1 MKVCHITSVHSAMD
15 TRILIKE
22 CQSLQKAGH
31 EVVYI
36 VPNAEDSI
44 QFGVKIKGVSSTAA
58 NRLKR
63 MINTTS
69 LVYEEALRQ
78 DADVYHFHDSELIPI
93 GLKLKSKGKKVIYDV
108 HEDLPEQILSKQWIP
123 GPLRKSV
130 AFGAKNFEKYA
141 SKRFDAV
148 VTATPYIN
156 ERFRTYNTNSI
167 TIHNYPLLKELM
179 KSAEVQKVSPP
190 LEKHELKRVVYLGG
204 IYLLRGIKEMIRS
217 VEKVNEKQP
226 VEFRLGGSFAPA
238 SLEDEVKKM
247 SGWKHVSFLGFLN
260 RQEVKEEL
268 SQANAGL
275 VLLHPEPRFVVSYP
289 IKLFEYMS
297 AGLPVIASNFPLWED
312 IVRENE
318 CGICVDPLNIEEIAK
333 TINEILS
340 NPDKAAEMG
349 RNGRRAIEDK
359 YNWEKE
365 SERLIELYERL
376 L

>member
-1 MKVCHITSVHSAMD
+1 MKVCHITSVHSASD

-36 VPNAEDSI
+36 VPNAEDSV

-63 MINTTS
+63 MVNTTS

-78 DADVYHFHDSELIPI
+78 DADLYHFHDSELIPI
-93 GLKLKSKGKKVIYDV
+93 GLKLKAKGKKVIYDV

-156 ERFRTYNTNSI
+156 ERFKTYNSNSV
-167 TIHNYPLLKELM
+167 TIHNYPLLQELM
-179 KSAEVQKVSPP
+179 KSTDVQDVPEP
-190 LEKHELKRVVYLGG
+190 LKDDKKRVVYLGG
-204 IYLLRGIKEMIRS
+204 IYLLRGIKEMVRS
-217 VEKVNEKQP
+217 VEKVNETQP

-247 SGWKHVSFLGFLN
+247 SGWKHVNYLGFLN
-260 RQEVKEEL
+260 RKEVKEEL
-268 SQANAGL
+268 SYSNAGL

-297 AGLPVIASNFPLWED
+297 AGLPVIASNFPLWQD
-312 IVRENE
+312 IVRDNE

-333 TINEILS
+333 AIESILN
-340 NPDKAAEMG
+340 NPDLAAEMG
-349 RNGRRAIEDK
+349 AKGRRAIEEK

-376 L
+376 S

>member
-1 MKVCHITSVHSAMD
+1 MKICHLTSVHSAMD

-36 VPNAEDSI
+36 VPNAEDSV
-44 QFGVKIKGVSSTAA
+44 QFGVQIKGVSSTAS

-63 MINTTS
+63 MVNTTS
-69 LVYEEALRQ
+69 LVYEEAIRQ

-130 AFGAKNFEKYA
+130 AIGARSLEKYA

-148 VTATPYIN
+148 ITATPYIN
-156 ERFRTYNTNSI
+156 ERFKTYNDNSL
-167 TIHNYPLLKELM
+167 TIHNYPLLQELM
-179 KSAEVQKVSPP
+179 NGNVQSEQADSIKDSD
-190 LEKHELKRVVYLGG
+190 KKRVVYLGG
-204 IYLLRGIKEMIRS
+204 IYLLRGIKEMIQS
-217 VEKVNEKQP
+217 VERVNDKHN

-238 SLEDEVKKM
+238 SLENEVKKM
-247 SGWKHVSFLGFLN
+247 SGWKHVNFLGFLN
-260 RQEVKEEL
+260 RQQVKDEL
-268 SQANAGL
+268 SQANVGL

-333 TINEILS
+333 AIESILN
-340 NPDKAAEMG
+340 NPEKAVEMG
-349 RNGRRAIEDK
+349 RNGRKAVENR

-365 SERLIELYERL
+365 SERLIELYERIS
-376 L
+376 

>member
-1 MKVCHITSVHSAMD
+1 MKVCHITSVHSASD

-36 VPNAEDSI
+36 VPNAEDSV

-58 NRLKR
+58 NRIKR
-63 MINTTS
+63 MVNTTS

-93 GLKLKSKGKKVIYDV
+93 GLKLKAKGKKVIYDV

-130 AFGAKNFEKYA
+130 AFSAKNFEKYA

-156 ERFRTYNTNSI
+156 ERFKTYNSNSV
-167 TIHNYPLLKELM
+167 TIHNYPLLQELM
-179 KSAEVQKVSPP
+179 RSTDGQ
-190 LEKHELKRVVYLGG
+190 ELPEQRNVDKKRVVYLGG

-217 VEKVNEKQP
+217 VEKVNDKQP
-226 VEFRLGGSFAPA
+226 LEFRMGGSFAPA

-247 SGWKHVSFLGFLN
+247 SGWKHVNYLGFLN
-260 RQEVKEEL
+260 REEVKEEL
-268 SQANAGL
+268 SHANAGL

-297 AGLPVIASNFPLWED
+297 AGLPVIASNFPLWQD
-312 IVRENE
+312 IVRDNE

-333 TINEILS
+333 AIENILN
-340 NPDKAAEMG
+340 NPDLAAEMG
-349 RNGRRAIEDK
+349 AKGRRAIEEK

-365 SERLIELYERL
+365 SERLIELYESL
-376 L
+376 S

>member
-36 VPNAEDSI
+36 VPNAEDSV

-63 MINTTS
+63 MVNTTS

-78 DADVYHFHDSELIPI
+78 DADLYHFHDSELIPI
-93 GLKLKSKGKKVIYDV
+93 GLKLKAKGKKVIYDV

-156 ERFRTYNTNSI
+156 ERFKTYNSNSV
-167 TIHNYPLLKELM
+167 TIHNYPLLQELM
-179 KSAEVQKVSPP
+179 KSTDVQDVPEP
-190 LEKHELKRVVYLGG
+190 LKDDKKRVVYLGG
-204 IYLLRGIKEMIRS
+204 IYLLRGIKEMVRS
-217 VEKVNEKQP
+217 VEKVNETQP

-247 SGWKHVSFLGFLN
+247 SGWKHVNYLGFLN
-260 RQEVKEEL
+260 RKEVKEEL
-268 SQANAGL
+268 SYSNAGL

-297 AGLPVIASNFPLWED
+297 AGLPVIASNFPLWQD
-312 IVRENE
+312 IVRDNE

-333 TINEILS
+333 AIESILN
-340 NPDKAAEMG
+340 NPDLAAEMG
-349 RNGRRAIEDK
+349 AKGRRAIEEK

-376 L
+376 S

>member
-1 MKVCHITSVHSAMD
+1 MD

-36 VPNAEDSI
+36 VPNAQDSEH
-44 QFGVKIKGVSSTAA
+44 FGVKIKGVTSNAK

-63 MINTTS
+63 MVNTTS
-69 LVYEEALRQ
+69 LVFEEALRQ
-78 DADVYHFHDSELIPI
+78 DADVYHFHDPELMPI
-93 GLKLKSKGKKVIYDV
+93 GLKLKGKGKKVIYDV
-108 HEDLPEQILSKQWIP
+108 HEDLPEQVLSKQWIP
-123 GPLRKSV
+123 TPFRKSV
-130 AFGAKNFEKYA
+130 AYGAKSFERYA

-156 ERFRTYNTNSI
+156 ERFKTYNPNTV
-167 TIHNYPLLKELM
+167 TIHNYPLLQELM
-179 KSAEVQKVSPP
+179 KGMDSAETASPTDNNQKS
-190 LEKHELKRVVYLGG
+190 VVYLGG
-204 IYLLRGIKEMIRS
+204 IYLLRGIKEMISS
-217 VEKVNEKQP
+217 VEKVNEKLP
-226 VEFRLGGSFAPA
+226 VIFRLGGSFAPT

-247 SGWKHVSFLGFLN
+247 SGWKHVNYLGFLN

-268 SQANAGL
+268 SNADAGL

-297 AGLPVIASNFPLWED
+297 AGLPVIASNFPLWEE
-312 IVRENE
+312 IVSANE
-318 CGICVDPLNIEEIAK
+318 CGICVDPLNIDEIANAIQ
-333 TINEILS
+333 TILD
-340 NPDKAAEMG
+340 NPEKSAEMG
-349 RNGRRAIEDK
+349 KNGRRAIEEK

-376 L
+376 S

>member
-1 MKVCHITSVHSAMD
+1 MKICHLTSVHSAMD

-36 VPNAEDSI
+36 VPNAEDSV
-44 QFGVKIKGVSSTAA
+44 QFGVRIKGVMSTAS
-58 NRLKR
+58 NRLRR
-63 MINTTS
+63 MVHTTS
-69 LVYEEALRQ
+69 LVYEEAIRQ

-93 GLKLKSKGKKVIYDV
+93 GLKLKAKGKKVIYDV

-130 AFGAKNFEKYA
+130 ALAAKHFEKYA
-141 SKRFDAV
+141 SKRFDAI

-156 ERFRTYNTNSI
+156 ERFRKYNSNSI
-167 TIHNYPLLKELM
+167 TIHNYPLLQELI
-179 KSAEVQKVSPP
+179 KTSEIQEVSKP
-190 LEKHELKRVVYLGG
+190 LEDNKKRVVYLGG

-217 VEKVNEKQP
+217 VEKVNEMHP

-260 RQEVKEEL
+260 RHDVKEEL

-312 IVRENE
+312 IVRENG
-318 CGICVDPLNIEEIAK
+318 CGICVDPLNIDEIAK
-333 TINEILS
+333 AIESILT

-349 RNGRRAIEDK
+349 RNGRRAIEDR

-365 SERLIELYERL
+365 SERLIGLYEGIS
-376 L
+376 

>member
-1 MKVCHITSVHSAMD
+1 MD

-36 VPNAEDSI
+36 VPNAEDAEH
-44 QFGVKIKGVSSTAA
+44 FGVKIKGVTSIAK

-63 MINTTS
+63 MMNTTS
-69 LVYEEALRQ
+69 LVFEEALRQ
-78 DADVYHFHDSELIPI
+78 DADVYHFHDPELMPI
-93 GLKLKSKGKKVIYDV
+93 GLKLKGKGKKVIYDV
-108 HEDLPEQILSKQWIP
+108 HEDLPEQVLSKQWIP
-123 GPLRKSV
+123 TPFRKSV
-130 AFGAKNFEKYA
+130 AYGAKSFERYA

-156 ERFRTYNTNSI
+156 ERFKTYNPNTV
-167 TIHNYPLLKELM
+167 TIHNYPLLQELM
-179 KSAEVQKVSPP
+179 KGMDSAETASPT
-190 LEKHELKRVVYLGG
+190 ENKQRSVVYLGG
-204 IYLLRGIKEMIRS
+204 IYLLRGIKEMISS
-217 VEKVNEKQP
+217 VEKVNEKLP
-226 VEFRLGGSFAPA
+226 VTFRLGGSFAPA

-247 SGWKHVSFLGFLN
+247 SGWKYVNYLGFLN

-268 SQANAGL
+268 SHADAGL

-297 AGLPVIASNFPLWED
+297 AGLPVIASNFPLWEE
-312 IVRENE
+312 IVSANE

-333 TINEILS
+333 AIQTILD
-340 NPDKAAEMG
+340 NPEKAAEMG
-349 RNGRRAIEDK
+349 KNGRRAIEEK

-376 L
+376 S

>member
-36 VPNAEDSI
+36 VPNAEDAV
-44 QFGVKIKGVSSTAA
+44 QFGVKIKGVSSTAS

-63 MINTTS
+63 MVNTTS
-69 LVYEEALRQ
+69 LVYEEAIRQ

-93 GLKLKSKGKKVIYDV
+93 GLKLKAKGKKVIYDV

-156 ERFRTYNTNSI
+156 QRFKTYNPNSV
-167 TIHNYPLLKELM
+167 TIHNYPLLQELM
-179 KSAEVQKVSPP
+179 RSTDGQEIPEQINVDK
-190 LEKHELKRVVYLGG
+190 KRVVYLGG

-217 VEKVNEKQP
+217 VEKVNETQP
-226 VEFRLGGSFAPA
+226 LEFHLGGSFAPA

-247 SGWKHVSFLGFLN
+247 SGWKHVNYLGFLN
-260 RQEVKEEL
+260 REEVKEEL
-268 SQANAGL
+268 SHADAGL

-297 AGLPVIASNFPLWED
+297 AGLPVVASNFPLWEE
-312 IVRENE
+312 IVRDNE
-318 CGICVDPLNIEEIAK
+318 CGICVDPLNIEEIA
-333 TINEILS
+333 TAIERILK
-340 NPDKAAEMG
+340 NPDLAAEMG
-349 RNGRRAIEDK
+349 SKGRRAIEEK

-376 L
+376 S